1 MKLRQL
7 LPLFGII
14 VFIYVLS
21 TLDLRAIGTE
31 FSRLPLLYSLLSF
44 TAIIPILLLSN
55 VQWQILLKKHGITI
69 GFFRSLENIFI
80 GYFYGFITPG
90 ALGAYTRTLYLQEET
105 GTPLEKCI
113 ANVIIH
119 NTIDYLSL
127 LLLGCIGGLF
137 VASIFPYLSLL
148 LLVILIL
155 VLLLLLS
162 FLRKDSWRTLLKRLI
177 QSNLFNP
184 FRERLHQSIESMFTS
199 MPRSWDLLLPFILS
213 LIGWIVR
220 FTALFFL
227 ARLFF
232 VDVPFLYFICIIA
245 IGNVV
250 ASIPITIYGL
260 GMREATLITLFSLF
274 LVDPETVVSL
284 SLFWFVIIW
293 LTPSIIGGIIAL
305 KAGGYRRTMSSNTLV

>member
-7 LPLFGII
+7 LPLVGIL

-21 TLDLRAIGTE
+21 TLDLGAIGTE

-44 TAIIPILLLSN
+44 IAIIPVLLLSN
-55 VQWQILLKKHGITI
+55 VQWQVLLKKHGITI
-69 GFFRSLENIFI
+69 GFFRSLENILI

-90 ALGAYTRTLYLQEET
+90 GLGAYTRTFYLQEET
-105 GTPLEKCI
+105 GAPLEKCI

-148 LLVILIL
+148 LLAVLIL

-162 FLRKDSWRTLLKRLI
+162 FVRKDSWRNLLKRLI
-177 QSNLFNP
+177 QSNFFNP
-184 FRERLHQSIESMFTS
+184 FREKLHQSIESMFTS

-213 LIGWIVR
+213 LVGWILQ
-220 FTALFFL
+220 FTALFFV
-227 ARLFF
+227 ARLFS

-245 IGNVV
+245 ISNIV
-250 ASIPITIYGL
+250 ASVPITIYGL
-260 GMREATLITLFSLF
+260 GLREYILITLFSLF
-274 LVDPETVVSL
+274 LVKGETILSL

-293 LTPSIIGGIIAL
+293 LTPSIFGGILAL
-305 KAGGYRRTMSSNTLV
+305 KAGGFRRTMSSKTFV